1 MKVRFV
7 SVLISAGTGK
17 NRICVGILRSRFKFK
32 LLSQDLFSAYTY
44 LIGKNSLSS
53 DCTIVSITSSTV

>member
-32 LLSQDLFSAYTY
+32 LLSHDLFSAYTY
-44 LIGKNSLSS
+44 LRKNSLSS